1 MTPNK
6 LSFAPICLC
15 LHLAF
20 TFADLRPLAAPA
32 QAPHPVNLEVNEGK
46 KLFKSYCGGCHG
58 EDATG
63 GRGPDLTSGEWKYG
77 GSEADIIR
85 NIRKGIPGTQMPP
98 FPMTEEEA
106 QARGQS

>member
-1 MTPNK
+1 MG
-6 LSFAPICLC
+6 
-15 LHLAF
+15 
-20 TFADLRPLAAPA
+20 RMRQGAA
-32 QAPHPVNLEVNEGK
+32 V
-46 KLFKSYCGGCHG
+46 
-58 EDATG
+58 
-63 GRGPDLTSGEWKYG
+63 LTSLRENGNMG